1 MRCSSVSWGS
11 LNCRRRSK
19 FPQSNPPPPR
29 IGGNSHLIPA
39 HPADFPLDEQVGA
52 SAKKAKPY
60 GCGLI
65 RRKNSFPAPG
75 VTECVLPVVVTS
87 PHGPVTEGA
96 D

>member
-1 MRCSSVSWGS
+1 MIIKAG
-11 LNCRRRSK
+11 LCRK
-19 FPQSNPPPPR
+19 
-29 IGGNSHLIPA
+29 GWEKAGIPA
-39 HPADFPLDEQVGA
+39 YSRVIPAGFPLDEQVGA